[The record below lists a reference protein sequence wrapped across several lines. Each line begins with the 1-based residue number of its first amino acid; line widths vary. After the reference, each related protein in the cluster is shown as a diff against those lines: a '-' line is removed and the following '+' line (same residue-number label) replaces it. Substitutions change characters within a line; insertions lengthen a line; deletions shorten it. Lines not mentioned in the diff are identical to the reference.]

1 MVRDGTS
8 NPQIGIE
15 IETQGSVAPFDLLAK
30 GKIDLMMSP
39 DMVLPGQ
46 LEAMDLF
53 EDELVAV
60 MMPNHMLAVK
70 PMSRAPIS

>member
-1 MVRDGTS
+1 
-8 NPQIGIE
+8 
-15 IETQGSVAPFDLLAK
+15 
-30 GKIDLMMSP
+30 MMSP

-60 MMPNHMLAVK
+60 MGSV
-70 PMSRAPIS
+70 